1 MLFRSIMD
9 FVAGKV
15 PVLYYMEA
23 NFMQDLLLDEFKTVG
38 NITGHQIPIRGDMR
52 AKPDKF
58 ARIEAMS
65 PLFERG
71 LVLFNEKEKDSPGMI
86 TLKDQLLMFEKGAK
100 SHDDAPDAVEG
111 AIWILSK
118 RSRAS
123 DAQYRLGMRESR
135 KF

>member
-1 MLFRSIMD
+1 MVAWHYSIMD

-65 PLFERG
+65 PLFDVG
-71 LVLFNEKEKDSPGMI
+71 WYCSM
-86 TLKDQLLMFEKGAK
+86 
-100 SHDDAPDAVEG
+100 
-111 AIWILSK
+111 K
-118 RSRAS
+118 RKKTP
-123 DAQYRLGMRESR
+123 LE
-135 KF
+135 